1 MYVQMLQASV
11 AIAYGSLLGRFWTG
25 SQAFTILKL
34 LFLHC
39 QVESRESYEV
49 SPVCMYFACWVC

>member
-49 SPVCMYFACWVC
+49 SPVCMYFAC